1 MTIERECI
9 LIVEDHL
16 AMQEAL
22 RSVLEEEGYRV
33 VTAAE
38 GRTALILMQDI
49 RPDLILSDLRMPV
62 MDGFALCRAV
72 RGRRESASTPFILV
86 TAERELGTAK
96 EARRI
101 GVDVVL
107 PMPFDAHVLLT
118 TIRTQLS
125 QTSGLVFRRAAPEAP
140 SMTRREAGT
149 VNPARESPGLRDMAI
164 Q

>member
-16 AMQEAL
+16 AMRGAL
-22 RSVLEEEGYRV
+22 RSILEDEGYRV
-33 VTAAE
+33 LTAAE
-38 GRTALILMQDI
+38 GRSALIIVQDT

-72 RGRRESASTPFILV
+72 RGRRDSASTPFILV

-107 PMPFDAHVLLT
+107 PKPFDPYVLLT
-118 TIRTQLS
+118 AIRTQLS
-125 QTSGLVFRRAAPEAP
+125 QASGPGFRRGAPEAS
-140 SMTRREAGT
+140 SMTRREAG
-149 VNPARESPGLRDMAI
+149 VANPARESPVLHDLGI